1 MDNQLT
7 KQTKVDAINQHIYSI
22 NAQIYNLD
30 LTLEEERSK
39 EVIDQE
45 MINQIEAM
53 RPDMVRKI
61 NRLEEILYELQN
73 YDILGREENM
83 TSMLTNEDK
92 AAIVTQHIKNVEYSI
107 YNLELSLIE
116 ENSVTSPDA
125 DKISSL
131 NEQLDDLTSQKAALE
146 TELSKL

>member
-1 MDNQLT
+1 
-7 KQTKVDAINQHIYSI
+7 
-22 NAQIYNLD
+22 
-30 LTLEEERSK
+30 
-39 EVIDQE
+39 
-45 MINQIEAM
+45 
-53 RPDMVRKI
+53 
-61 NRLEEILYELQN
+61 
-73 YDILGREENM
+73 M